1 MTFKIIL
8 RPEAEADL
16 SKTYLWYDEIRPGLG
31 RDFLRSVDA
40 SLASAQRYPF
50 SFPRTHKQI
59 RRALLRRFPYG
70 LFYFVHKRNII
81 VLACFHFKRD
91 PQQILVR
98 LQ

>member
-1 MTFKIIL
+1 MTYKIIL
-8 RPEAEADL
+8 RPEAESDL
-16 SKTYLWYDEIRPGLG
+16 FNTYLWYHEITPSLG
-31 RDFLRSVDA
+31 IDFLRSVDA
-40 SLASAQRYPF
+40 SLIIAQRYPF
-50 SFPRTHKQI
+50 SFPRVHKQI

-70 LFYFVHKRNII
+70 LFYFVHKRKII